1 MLKYSQK
8 KINVS
13 ELKNLQSKRVFLRA
27 DFNVPFNKQDNM
39 VISDDTRIR
48 GALPT
53 IKHLIDGGIIPS
65 HFDHS

>member
-27 DFNVPFNKQDNM
+27 DFNVPFNKQYGYFRRYPYLWSITNHQ
-39 VISDDTRIR
+39 T
-48 GALPT
+48 
-53 IKHLIDGGIIPS
+53 
-65 HFDHS
+65 FN

>member
-27 DFNVPFNKQDNM
+27 DLM
-39 VISDDTRIR
+39 YLLISK
-48 GALPT
+48 T
-53 IKHLIDGGIIPS
+53 IWLFQTIPVFAEHCQQS
-65 HFDHS
+65 NI